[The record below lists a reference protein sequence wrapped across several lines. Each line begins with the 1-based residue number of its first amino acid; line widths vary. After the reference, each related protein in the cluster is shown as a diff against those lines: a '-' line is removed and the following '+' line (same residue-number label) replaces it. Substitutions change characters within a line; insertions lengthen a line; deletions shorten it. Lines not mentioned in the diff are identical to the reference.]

1 MADELTITLTL
12 TDLKSRLPSAMAP
25 WVENYGPQMLMFT
38 AEAVKDFIERL
49 IIGDVAGV
57 YAEIRSGMTNDDAAA
72 DRRRLKMELVLL
84 NKTNAAKMKW
94 QREAADAMGRILLT
108 LLLAIAGF

>member
-1 MADELTITLTL
+1 MADELTVTLTL
-12 TDLKSRLPSAMAP
+12 AELKSRLPSAMSP
-25 WVENYGPQMLMFT
+25 WVEEYGPQMLTFT
-38 AEAVKDFIERL
+38 AEAIKDFIERL
-49 IIGDVAGV
+49 IAGDVAEV
-57 YAEIRSGMTNDDAAA
+57 YAEIRSKMSNDDAAA
-72 DRRRLKMELVLL
+72 DRKRLKMQFVLL